1 MNEYVLFLVWLNL
14 CVRGFISFGDT
25 TGTVR
30 PLVLSIKNVKYYLA
44 LACTLISPLP
54 LSPILIIPKSRTTA
68 TGNPQELNREKTLRM
83 LCFNVLPAWFKS
95 YNITFKVNKMQKVC
109 MQGLQ
114 NIGLYNYWA
123 YIKNVWNP
131 MHVVFGCSSLRT
143 GNGWVVNVMMYCTQT
158 QSNVIRLYHT
168 LVTTISTSD

>member
-1 MNEYVLFLVWLNL
+1 
-14 CVRGFISFGDT
+14 
-25 TGTVR
+25 
-30 PLVLSIKNVKYYLA
+30 
-44 LACTLISPLP
+44 
-54 LSPILIIPKSRTTA
+54 
-68 TGNPQELNREKTLRM
+68 M

-168 LVTTISTSD
+168 LVTTISTSDWEQDWIFCSAFWIVPSISTIDSLLILNRTKCIDVVYIQNTCTLSESAHAILPAAGIVFVIKI

>member
-1 MNEYVLFLVWLNL
+1 
-14 CVRGFISFGDT
+14 
-25 TGTVR
+25 
-30 PLVLSIKNVKYYLA
+30 
-44 LACTLISPLP
+44 
-54 LSPILIIPKSRTTA
+54 
-68 TGNPQELNREKTLRM
+68 
-83 LCFNVLPAWFKS
+83 
-95 YNITFKVNKMQKVC
+95 MQKVC

-123 YIKNVWNP
+123 YQKRLEP
-131 MHVVFGCSSLRT
+131 HVVFGCSSLRT